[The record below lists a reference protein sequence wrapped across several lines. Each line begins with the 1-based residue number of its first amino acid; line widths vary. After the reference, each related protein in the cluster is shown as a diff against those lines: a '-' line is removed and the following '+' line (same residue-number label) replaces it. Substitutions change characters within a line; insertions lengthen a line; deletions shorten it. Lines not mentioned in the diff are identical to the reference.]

1 MKHNANSADILAP
14 ATGLLFEAIVAATNF
29 MSRHPGAVGGAT
41 AFAVCFLFVSANAA
55 WYQPFRHP
63 APFFRTQAIETVSV
77 EADTKTVDMR
87 IQRDDDISR
96 INPEVE
102 FVQRALTDLSLY
114 TGSIDGVSGPRTREA
129 VAAFRTKAGLN
140 PEGGID
146 GMLLKRLKYGG
157 SVPVPTPAPRQ
168 SAASGE
174 PDESVAEVQGLLVAA
189 GYKGIDI
196 DGLMGAR
203 TSAAIRDFQRR
214 NGLRE
219 SGEMDASLIRSLRKS
234 ASKG

>member
-1 MKHNANSADILAP
+1 MKHNANSVDILAP

-63 APFFRTQAIETVSV
+63 APFFRTQAVETVPV
-77 EADTKTVDMR
+77 DADARAVDMR
-87 IQRDDDISR
+87 IQRDDDVSTV
-96 INPEVE
+96 NPEVK

-129 VAAFRTKAGLN
+129 VVAFRTKAGLD

-146 GMLLKRLKYGG
+146 GTLLKRLKYG

-168 SAASGE
+168 SATRE

-196 DGLMGAR
+196 DGLMGGR

-214 NGLRE
+214 NGLPE
-219 SGEMDASLIRSLRKS
+219 NGEMGASLIRALRKS